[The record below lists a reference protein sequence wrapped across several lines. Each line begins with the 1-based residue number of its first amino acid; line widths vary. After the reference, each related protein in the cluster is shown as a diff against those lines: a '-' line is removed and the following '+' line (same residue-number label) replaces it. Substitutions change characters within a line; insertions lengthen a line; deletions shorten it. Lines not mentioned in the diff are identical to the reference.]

1 MNENILIL
9 ARNREAFSDPASS
22 QFDLALASVRKIEG
36 DEGFSNAVTV
46 RVDSAK
52 GEL

>member
-1 MNENILIL
+1 MNENISIL
-9 ARNREAFSDPASS
+9 ARNREAFSEPGSS
-22 QFDLALASVRKIEG
+22 QFDLAVTSVRKIEAD
-36 DEGFSNAVTV
+36 DEFSNAVTA